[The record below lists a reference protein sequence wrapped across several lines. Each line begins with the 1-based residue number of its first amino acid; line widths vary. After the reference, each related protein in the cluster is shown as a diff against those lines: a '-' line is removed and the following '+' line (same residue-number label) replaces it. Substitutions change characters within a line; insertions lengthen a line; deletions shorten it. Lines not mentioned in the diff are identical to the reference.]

1 MWNVPVRFV
10 VMWAPIV
17 AVSVGGGIYL
27 YDFGQTVLSPGTGFM
42 MDYPTK
48 TGSLKITCKNYSID
62 LVQQIVVVDQ
72 LVIRKQ
78 DNTLL
83 ARVPHLVATGIA
95 IDQGLAPKVQLKDAE
110 VWVDRDSKGDLDILN
125 LFEKSEGGASKQPW
139 QVSIRDSV
147 IHFTDHTVPDVAK
160 NDIEVSTG
168 NFVGLGDHVE
178 GGSTVTIPGLI
189 KGELTAKSHNGN
201 TVLSGKSV
209 TAKINPVLARL
220 RAGYEKKWIEQ
231 IKPLMIS
238 DGSAVG
244 SFSVEIK
251 DTPILFA
258 SVILDASS
266 VRWNTYQADKVNFN
280 GTISEKGLVGT
291 LKLQDKTTKGEIEG
305 SMVYEYGKTKKPS
318 IAGNVKVSG
327 LSPAYLSTFKVTLPK
342 EISFTTSNSQG
353 YLTLQDGVFGWN
365 GKSELTAASVY
376 GVKIPQLKGE
386 VKLFDNQLVA
396 TVKPTAL
403 GSTMIEGNFGL
414 NLKSN
419 AIYGSFSTPQLNAK
433 DFSHWLPSNV
443 LESKARLVGLIDGT
457 LAKPN
462 VLVKGS
468 IDPKIKMANSTLALD
483 PADVVL
489 RYDGKSFQLD
499 RLTMNDKAGSLYASG
514 SIDLKKGLNVRVIG
528 NNIDLAKLA
537 DKSSGKLDF
546 QGQLTGKLTDPTYGG
561 KMQGYRIGYTGIPGT
576 IVAVATDFSGN
587 QKGINFQQFDAM
599 SGASQIT
606 GKLGIGFADQKM
618 DGLFA
623 VNGIEVSDLYE
634 GPVGGVLDLKDVVL
648 GGTYSKPIVNG
659 TFEASKILAFNFAVD
674 SAKGRIS
681 YDGEK
686 FRISDA
692 SAKMSKG
699 SITEISAELNAKTK
713 TGKVESKFQ
722 KLDLSD
728 VANTIR
734 QTAKDSKN
742 QDLENLLGELSI
754 KGATSG
760 SVEVSIKDG
769 VWTGLKSNGRVDDVL
784 VNNAIIGSGEWDASY
799 DSKQWVSNAFIGSL
813 AEYFRVDNALYNPT
827 SGQIGGE
834 FLSYQ
839 IPVKELILAA
849 TPSLRLTPEGASNLD
864 KVNGKLASLARFSG
878 TVKNPILE
886 VPEFEISGINLGN
899 DETGRTD
906 LGTFSLKA
914 NYSDK
919 VFTLSNGLLQGP
931 KLSKITLPFS
941 GNIKL
946 PENLAI
952 PDGTAN
958 LSGTIKAEEI
968 FDWKNYSLNLS
979 ASMFG
984 FPISKFS
991 SIVPAFKDVDV
1002 KVTNANLQLKGT
1014 GEKPQLDGHVSMN
1027 AALTP
1032 QGTKVTNGIFAGR
1045 LSLDSDVS
1053 AKPIVSGESSSI
1065 QLETKG
1071 AFKFNELEGNV
1082 SSKIVLDSSFSID
1095 DKAPFSISA
1104 KLNGE
1109 RDVTAMVKKLPDLTI
1124 GQNGAKV
1131 SGGIEV
1137 GGTYANRILTGGFD
1151 LKLDSIKSTNF
1162 QPMIGKPID
1171 LILKDLTA
1179 SATFEN
1185 DPKAGLVLRT
1195 RAAGTPNY
1203 SRLDPNEP
1211 DQGYFK
1217 YESRVDIS
1225 GLTKPNVGNVDWMK
1239 SEILDG
1245 SLAFKNVG
1253 VYQSFAQKA
1262 SGQGTILTESGKP
1275 IKISGTLM
1283 KPKFVGDIYFDDV
1296 VTTVPVLNATK
1307 DSSDSPTIEPEFDL
1321 RFFSNSPMSI
1331 NSQLTSVNAKGVGFL
1346 KGTLSNL
1353 KSEGTLTVEKGSLTL
1368 PGGTIKLTPDGTIG
1382 FKYDSSIPIN
1392 QAKLIADLH
1401 GETSLTALK
1410 NNVTP
1415 ERYEISLDITGDILS
1430 ADGLIITA
1438 SSQPGDLSQDR
1449 ILQLLGRTDLLQS
1462 LLKSGVNSNIE
1473 NQLKDAVAEHVLPW
1487 VFHGITNDLAKN
1499 FKLDYLSVDY
1509 NAFEQASVS
1518 FAKSIGSGFF
1528 LQGRQQLFQP
1538 LPGQPTAY
1546 DFRLA
1551 YRPQRGPNSIRALSF
1566 SLGTDQL
1573 RPYKLSI
1580 DFTNRLRTRK
1590 ASFKSF
1596 SWLDRTVKPIDP
1608 KQ

>member
-1 MWNVPVRFV
+1 MWNVPLRFV

-27 YDFGQTVLSPGTGFM
+27 YEFGQTILSPGTGFT

-48 TGSLKITCKNYSID
+48 TGSLKITCKTYSID
-62 LVQQIVVVDQ
+62 LVQQVVIIDQ

-78 DNTLL
+78 DNSLF
-83 ARVPHLVATGIA
+83 ARVPHVVATGIA

-110 VWVDRDSKGDLDILN
+110 LWVDRDSKGDLDILN
-125 LFEKSEGGASKQPW
+125 LFQKSEGTSSQQPW

-147 IHFTDHTVPDVAK
+147 VHFTDHTVPGVAK
-160 NDIEVSTG
+160 NDIELSTG
-168 NFVGLGDHVE
+168 NFVGLGDHIE
-178 GGSTVTIPGLI
+178 GGSSVTIPGLL
-189 KGELTAKSHNGN
+189 KGELTVKSHNGN
-201 TVLSGKSV
+201 TVLAGNNI
-209 TAKINPVLARL
+209 TAKISPVLARL
-220 RAGYEKKWIEQ
+220 RAGNEKKWIEQ
-231 IKPLMIS
+231 IRPLMIS
-238 DGSAVG
+238 EGTALG
-244 SFSVEIK
+244 NFSVEIK
-251 DTPILFA
+251 DKPVIFA
-258 SVILDASS
+258 SVNLDASG
-266 VRWNTYQADKVNFN
+266 VGWDTYRADKVKFS
-280 GTISEKGLVGT
+280 GSISEQGLDGT
-291 LKLQDKTTKGEIEG
+291 LKFQDKAITGEFEG
-305 SMVYEYGKTKKPS
+305 SMVYQYGNTKKPS

-327 LSPAYLSTFKVTLPK
+327 LSPNYLSTFKVTLPK
-342 EISFTTSNSQG
+342 DITFTTSSSQG
-353 YLTLQDGVFGWN
+353 YFTLQNGVFGWN
-365 GKSELTAASVY
+365 GKSELTSASIY
-376 GVKIPQLKGE
+376 GVKIPQLKGD

-403 GSTMIEGNFGL
+403 GATMIEGNFGL

-457 LAKPN
+457 LSKPN
-462 VLVKGS
+462 ILVKGS
-468 IDPKIKMANSTLALD
+468 IDPKIKMSNSTLVLN
-483 PADVVL
+483 PAEVVL
-489 RYDGKSFQLD
+489 RYDGTKFQLD
-499 RLTMNDKAGSLYASG
+499 RLAMNDKTGSLYASG
-514 SIDLKKGLNVRVIG
+514 SIDLKKGLNVRVVG

-537 DKSSGKLDF
+537 EKSSGKFDF
-546 QGQLTGKLTDPTYGG
+546 QGQITGKLNNPTYGG

-606 GKLGIGFADQKM
+606 GQLGIGFADQKM

-648 GGTYSKPIVNG
+648 GGTFSKPIVNG
-659 TFEASKILAFNFAVD
+659 TFEASKILAYNFAVD
-674 SAKGRIS
+674 SAKGHVS
-681 YDGEK
+681 FDGEK
-686 FRISDA
+686 LRISDA
-692 SAKMSKG
+692 NAQMSKG
-699 SITEISAELNAKTK
+699 SITEISAELDAKTK
-713 TGKVESKFQ
+713 TGRVESKFQ

-760 SVEVSIKDG
+760 TIEVSINNG
-769 VWTGLKSNGRVDDVL
+769 IWSGLKSNGRVDDVL

-813 AEYFRVDNALYNPT
+813 AEYFRIDNALYNPT

-839 IPVKELILAA
+839 IPIRELILAS

-914 NYSDK
+914 NYADK
-919 VFTLSNGLLQGP
+919 VFTISDGLLQGP

-941 GNIKL
+941 GIINL
-946 PENLAI
+946 PNNLAI
-952 PDGTAN
+952 PDGTAK
-958 LSGTIKAEEI
+958 LSGTIKADEI
-968 FDWKNYSLNLS
+968 VDWKNYSLNLS

-984 FPISKFS
+984 FPLSKFS
-991 SIVPAFKDVDV
+991 SVAPAFKDVDV
-1002 KVTNANLQLKGT
+1002 KVTNATFQMKGT
-1014 GEKPQLDGHVSMN
+1014 GEKPQLDGHVSLT

-1032 QGTKVTNGIFAGR
+1032 QGNKVVDGILASR
-1045 LSLDSDVS
+1045 LTLDSDVS
-1053 AKPIVSGESSSI
+1053 AKPIANGETSSI

-1071 AFKFNELEGNV
+1071 VFKFSELEGNV
-1082 SSKIVLDSSFSID
+1082 NSKIVLNSSFSID
-1095 DKAPFSISA
+1095 EKAPFVVSA

-1109 RDVTAMVKKLPDLTI
+1109 RDFSAMAKQLPGVVI
-1124 GQNGAKV
+1124 GQSGAKI
-1131 SGGIEV
+1131 SGGVEI
-1137 GGTYANRILTGGFD
+1137 GGTYADRKFTGGFD
-1151 LKLDSIKSTNF
+1151 LKLDSIKSTNL

-1179 SATFEN
+1179 SAAFEN
-1185 DPKAGLVLRT
+1185 DPKSGLVLRT
-1195 RAAGTPNY
+1195 KAAGTTNY
-1203 SRLDPNEP
+1203 SRLDPNDP

-1225 GLTKPNVGNVDWMK
+1225 DLMKPNLGNIDWMK

-1262 SGQGTILTESGKP
+1262 SGQGTILTETGKP

-1283 KPKFVGDIYFDDV
+1283 KPKFFGDIYFDDI

-1307 DSSDSPTIEPEFDL
+1307 ESSDVPTIEPEFDL

-1353 KSEGTLTVEKGSLTL
+1353 KSEGTLTVERGSLTL
-1368 PGGTIKLTPDGTIG
+1368 PGGTVKLTPDGTIG

-1430 ADGLIITA
+1430 ADGLIISA

-1473 NQLKDAVAEHVLPW
+1473 NQLKNAVAEHVLPW
-1487 VFHGITNDLAKN
+1487 VFQGITNDLAKN
-1499 FKLDYLSVDY
+1499 FKLDYLAVDY

-1546 DFRLA
+1546 DFRIA
-1551 YRPQRGPNSIRALSF
+1551 YRPTKGPNSIRALSF

-1580 DFTNRLRTRK
+1580 DFTNRIRTRK
-1590 ASFKSF
+1590 AAFKSF
-1596 SWLDRTVKPIDP
+1596 SWLDRTIKPIDP
-1608 KQ
+1608 KE